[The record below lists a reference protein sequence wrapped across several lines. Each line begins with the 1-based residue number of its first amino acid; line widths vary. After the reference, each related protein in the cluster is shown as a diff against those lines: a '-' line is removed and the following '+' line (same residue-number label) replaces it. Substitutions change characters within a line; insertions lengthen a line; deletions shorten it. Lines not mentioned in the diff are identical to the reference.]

1 MKTNKKIVAAIFAA
15 ALALA
20 LMLSVTALTAC
31 GDPTVTGI
39 TLDTSAVKTTFSEG
53 DAFDYTGL
61 KVIASMSDETTAE
74 VSLADCEVSLP
85 DTFSVGEKSVTVT
98 YGEFTATYT
107 IEVIHKCTQSCP
119 VCGKC
124 INMECEDPVCADKCG
139 DVEGYDTYTLEAED
153 YNVKLKDGARGVLIT
168 RRVID
173 DSGVPQEIKDR
184 NTDVVYIGNFNAS
197 AGATIEYNIWSDK
210 AAEATLLVSVCK
222 RLSSAIFTQGV
233 AVMVNNEMLERS
245 SYVPSTGTGVD
256 TWADFIDVNLGCINL
271 VEGMNNIKLMNI
283 SADFGYNFDCIK
295 LKTDASLGWS
305 ESPDDAIL
313 PDTDTSGY
321 DAVVNMAYSKDYVL
335 AEIMPDEMQAY
346 GKDFVAYK
354 DHLGGASDVGET
366 GRCFDGTKLNGQ
378 SFDFDF
384 YMISKG
390 TVYINIYM
398 AAPAGY
404 TKDDLV
410 ANLDIALDGNAV
422 SDDNIFINAKKG
434 FAGRADDDGVK
445 NPFVRVRI
453 GTNGT
458 EYVDLAAG
466 AHTLT
471 FTGKGDNA
479 PDFDVIAIRP
489 WTLGQYYTY
498 TALSVD
504 ASAAKTEYLVDEEF
518 SYEGIVV
525 TVTKRDGTQEQV
537 DLEECAVSEP
547 DMETMGTKVVTVTF
561 EKLSASYSIDVKMD
575 MAGYTQTAFEGED
588 PHVALG
594 GGHMFGD
601 PAQPSM
607 PNTGEGTHIGG
618 LNANV
623 GATVTFR
630 IDGGETGG
638 TAVLFVSVCRR
649 SSDITFSESMSV
661 TVNGAPFETT
671 AVVPGTATGGDTWN
685 EFETVNL
692 GEITLEPGENVIVFT
707 VLSADAMKG
716 FNFDKIILAVADDA
730 GWTPAWY
737 EAA

>member
-1 MKTNKKIVAAIFAA
+1 MKKNKKIVAAVFAA

-53 DAFDYTGL
+53 DTFDYTGL
-61 KVIASMSDETTAE
+61 KVIASMSDETTKE
-74 VSLADCEVSLP
+74 LALSDCEISQP
-85 DTFSVGEKSVTVT
+85 DTFAIGEKTVVVT
-98 YGEFTATYT
+98 YGEFKAEYK
-107 IEVIHKCTQSCP
+107 IEVIHKCTQQCP

-124 INMECEDPVCADKCG
+124 LDMECEDPVCAVKCG
-139 DVEGYDTYTLEAED
+139 DVDGYKSYTLEAEN
-153 YNVKLKDGARGVLIT
+153 YNVKLKPGSRGAMNT
-168 RRVID
+168 MRVID
-173 DSGVPQEIKDR
+173 DAGVTQEIKDR
-184 NTDVVYIGNFNAS
+184 NADVVYIGNFNAS
-197 AGATIEYNIWSDK
+197 PGATIEFNVWSDK
-210 AAEATLLVSVCK
+210 ETKGTLFASVCK
-222 RLSSAIFTQGV
+222 RLNSAIFTQGV
-233 AVMVNNEMLERS
+233 AVMVNGEMLERN
-245 SYVPSTGTGVD
+245 SYVPSTGIGTD
-256 TWADFIDVNLGCINL
+256 TWADFIDVNLGCITLLAGN
-271 VEGMNNIKLMNI
+271 NNIQLMNI
-283 SADFGYNFDCIK
+283 SSDFGYNFDNIK
-295 LKTDASLGWS
+295 IKTDATLGWT
-305 ESPDDAIL
+305 EDASDVIL
-313 PDTDTSGY
+313 EDTDTSGY
-321 DAVVNMAYSKDYVL
+321 DGVVNMAYSKDYVL

-504 ASAAKTEYLVDEEF
+504 ASAAKTEYVMGDEF
-518 SYEGIVV
+518 TADGIVV
-525 TVTKRDGTQEQV
+525 TVTKRDGSQEQ
-537 DLEECAVSEP
+537 LEPDDYDINEP
-547 DMETMGTKVVTVTF
+547 DMDTMGSKVVSVMF
-561 EKLSASYSIDVKMD
+561 EKLSATYSINIEMN
-575 MAGYTQTAFEGED
+575 MEGYNQYVFEAED
-588 PHVALG
+588 SAHVTYG
-594 GGHMFGD
+594 PGHMFGTD
-601 PAQPSM
+601 EAETMPTPSG
-607 PNTGEGTHIGG
+607 NKVGN

-623 GATVTFR
+623 GATMTFR

-638 TAVLFVSVCRR
+638 TAVLFATVCKRG
-649 SSDITFSESMSV
+649 STLKFTEVMNV
-661 TVNGAPFETT
+661 NVNGSDVVSDATVPAFE
-671 AVVPGTATGGDTWN
+671 VQEWS
-685 EFETVNL
+685 EFEPINL
-692 GEITLEPGENVIVFT
+692 GEITLKPGENVIVFT
-707 VLSADAMKG
+707 VLEGDVGRG
-716 FNFDKIILAVADDA
+716 FDFDNLMLAVEEDA

>member
-1 MKTNKKIVAAIFAA
+1 MKKNKKIVAAVFAA

-184 NTDVVYIGNFNAS
+184 NTDIVYIGNFNAS

-245 SYVPSTGTGVD
+245 SYVPATGTGVD

-366 GRCFDGTKLNGQ
+366 GRCIDGTKLNGQ
-378 SFDFDF
+378 SIDFDF
-384 YMISKG
+384 YMTAKG

-404 TKDDLV
+404 TKDDFV

-453 GTNGT
+453 GANGT

-489 WTLGQYYTY
+489 WTLGQYYVY
-498 TALSVD
+498 TELSVD
-504 ASAAKTEYLVDEEF
+504 ASAAKKDYMEGDEF
-518 SYEGIVV
+518 SSEGIVV
-525 TVTKRDGTQEQV
+525 TATKRDGSKET
-537 DLEECAVSEP
+537 LEAGEYTVSEP
-547 DMETMGTKVVTVTF
+547 DMDTMGEKTINIAF
-561 EKLSASYSIDVKMD
+561 GKLSASYTITVTMN
-575 MAGYTQTAFEGED
+575 MEGYEQVIFEGENSN
-588 PHVALG
+588 VELG
-594 GGHMFGD
+594 PGD
-601 PAQPSM
+601 TGSM
-607 PNTGEGTHIGG
+607 PNTSEVTHIGG
-618 LNANV
+618 LNGNV

-638 TAVLFVSVCRR
+638 TAFLFVSVCRR
-649 SSDITFSESMSV
+649 PSDITFSESMSV
-661 TVNGAPFETT
+661 TVNDAPFETT
-671 AVVPGTATGGDTWN
+671 AVVPGTATGADTWN
-685 EFETVNL
+685 EFEVVNL
-692 GEITLEPGENVIVFT
+692 GSITLKPGENTIVFT
-707 VLSADAMKG
+707 VISGDIFKG

>member
-184 NTDVVYIGNFNAS
+184 NTDIVYIGNFNAS

-245 SYVPSTGTGVD
+245 SYVPATGTGVD

-354 DHLGGASDVGET
+354 DHLGGAEAEGET

-390 TVYINIYM
+390 TAYINMYM

-404 TKDDLV
+404 TADDLA
-410 ANLDIALDGNAV
+410 ANVEFTLDGTKI
-422 SDDNIFINAKKG
+422 SKENIFIASSG
-434 FAGRADDDGVK
+434 FVGRAGEEGVAT
-445 NPFVRVRI
+445 PFVTVGI
-453 GTNGT
+453 GANG
-458 EYVDLAAG
+458 AAYNDMTSG
-466 AHTLT
+466 AHKLT
-471 FTGKGDNA
+471 VAFIGDNA
-479 PDFDVIAIRP
+479 PDLEAIAIQPLR
-489 WTLGQYYTY
+489 LGQYYTY

-504 ASAAKTEYLVDEEF
+504 ASGAKTEYLMNEEF

-525 TVTKRDGTQEQV
+525 TATKRDGSQEQI
-537 DLEECAVSEP
+537 DLDRCTVYEP

-561 EKLSASYSIDVKMD
+561 EKLSASYLIDVKMD

-588 PHVALG
+588 PHVAIG

-601 PAQPSM
+601 PTKPFM
-607 PNTGEGTHIGG
+607 PNTAEGTHIGG
-618 LNANV
+618 LNACV
-623 GATVTFR
+623 GATVTYR

-649 SSDITFSESMSV
+649 SSTITFSEGMSV
-661 TVNGAPFETT
+661 TVNGELFETT
-671 AVVPGTATGGDTWN
+671 AVVPGTASGVDTWN

-692 GEITLEPGENVIVFT
+692 GEITLKPGENVIVFT
-707 VLSADAMKG
+707 VLSEDATKG
-716 FNFDKIILAVADDA
+716 FNFDKIILAVEEDA

>member
-1 MKTNKKIVAAIFAA
+1 MKKNKKIVAAVFAA

-53 DAFDYTGL
+53 DTFDYTGL
-61 KVIASMSDETTAE
+61 KVIASMSDETTKE
-74 VSLADCEVSLP
+74 LALSDCEISQP
-85 DTFSVGEKSVTVT
+85 DTFAIGEKTVVVT
-98 YGEFTATYT
+98 YGEFKAEYK
-107 IEVIHKCTQSCP
+107 IEVIHKCTQQCP

-124 INMECEDPVCADKCG
+124 LDMECEDPVCAEKCG
-139 DVEGYDTYTLEAED
+139 DVDGYKSYTLEAEN
-153 YNVKLKDGARGVLIT
+153 YNVNLKPGSRGAMNAM
-168 RRVID
+168 RVID
-173 DSGVPQEIKDR
+173 DAGVTQEIKDR
-184 NTDVVYIGNFNAS
+184 NADVVYIGNFNANP
-197 AGATIEYNIWSDK
+197 GATIEFNVWSDK
-210 AAEATLLVSVCK
+210 ETKGTLFASACK
-222 RLSSAIFTQGV
+222 RLYSAIFTQGV
-233 AVMVNNEMLERS
+233 AVMVNGEMLERN
-245 SYVPSTGTGVD
+245 SYVPSTGIGTD
-256 TWADFIDVNLGCINL
+256 TWADFIDVNLGCITLLAGN
-271 VEGMNNIKLMNI
+271 NNIQLMNI
-283 SADFGYNFDCIK
+283 SSDFGYNFDNIK
-295 LKTDASLGWS
+295 IKTDATLGWT
-305 ESPDDAIL
+305 EDASDVIL
-313 PDTDTSGY
+313 EDTDTSGY
-321 DAVVNMAYSKDYVL
+321 DAVVNMAYNKDYVL
-335 AEIMPDEMQAY
+335 ADVMADEMQAY

-525 TVTKRDGTQEQV
+525 TATKRDGSQEQI
-537 DLEECAVSEP
+537 DLDKCTVYEP

-607 PNTGEGTHIGG
+607 PNTGEGTHIGE

-623 GATVTFR
+623 GATVTYR

-649 SSDITFSESMSV
+649 SSAITFSESMSV
-661 TVNGAPFETT
+661 TVNDAPFETT
-671 AVVPGTATGGDTWN
+671 AVVPGTASGGDTWN

-692 GEITLEPGENVIVFT
+692 GEITLKPGENVIVFT
-707 VLSADAMKG
+707 VLSEDAMKG
-716 FNFDKIILAVADDA
+716 FNFDKIILAVEEDA

>member
-15 ALALA
+15 ALSLA
-20 LMLSVTALTAC
+20 LILSVTALTAC

-623 GATVTFR
+623 GATVTYR
-630 IDGGETGG
+630 IDGGEKGG

-649 SSDITFSESMSV
+649 SSAITFSESMSV
-661 TVNGAPFETT
+661 TVNDAPFETT

-707 VLSADAMKG
+707 VLSADPMKG
-716 FNFDKIILAVADDA
+716 FNFDKIILAVEENA

>member
-15 ALALA
+15 ALSLA
-20 LMLSVTALTAC
+20 LILSVTALTAC

-184 NTDVVYIGNFNAS
+184 NTDIVYIGNFNAS

-233 AVMVNNEMLERS
+233 AVMVNNEMLERN
-245 SYVPSTGTGVD
+245 SYVPATGTGVD

-366 GRCFDGTKLNGQ
+366 GRCIDGTKLNGE
-378 SFDFDF
+378 SIDFDF
-384 YMISKG
+384 YMTAKG

-453 GTNGT
+453 GANGT
-458 EYVDLAAG
+458 EYVALAAG

-489 WTLGQYYTY
+489 WTLGQYYVY
-498 TALSVD
+498 TELSVD
-504 ASAAKTEYLVDEEF
+504 ASGAKTEYLVDEEF

-623 GATVTFR
+623 GATVTYR
-630 IDGGETGG
+630 IDGGEKGG

>member
-1 MKTNKKIVAAIFAA
+1 MKKNKKIVAAVFAA

-20 LMLSVTALTAC
+20 LIMSVTALTAC

-61 KVIASMSDETTAE
+61 KVIASMSDETTKE
-74 VSLADCEVSLP
+74 LALSDCEISQP
-85 DTFSVGEKSVTVT
+85 DTFAIGEKTVTVT
-98 YGEFTATYT
+98 YGEFTAEYK
-107 IEVIHKCTQSCP
+107 IEVIHKCTKQCP
-119 VCGKC
+119 VCGNC
-124 INMECEDPVCADKCG
+124 LDMECEDPVCAVKCG
-139 DVEGYDTYTLEAED
+139 DVDGYKSYTLEAEN
-153 YNVKLKDGARGVLIT
+153 YNVKLKPGSRGAMNTV
-168 RRVID
+168 RVID
-173 DSGVPQEIKDR
+173 DAGVSQEIKDR
-184 NTDVVYIGNFNAS
+184 NADVVYIGNFNAS
-197 AGATIEYNIWSDK
+197 PGATIEFNVWSDK
-210 AAEATLLVSVCK
+210 ETTGTLFASVCK
-222 RLSSAIFTQGV
+222 RNNSAIFTQGV
-233 AVMVNNEMLERS
+233 AVMVNGEMLERN
-245 SYVPSTGTGVD
+245 SYVPSTGIGTD
-256 TWADFIDVNLGCINL
+256 TWADFIDVNLGCISLIAGN
-271 VEGMNNIKLMNI
+271 NNIQLMNI
-283 SADFGYNFDCIK
+283 SSDFGYNFDNIK
-295 LKTDASLGWS
+295 IKTDATLGWT
-305 ESPDDAIL
+305 EDASDVIL
-313 PDTDTSGY
+313 EDTDTSGY
-321 DAVVNMAYSKDYVL
+321 DGVVNMAYSKDYVL

-366 GRCFDGTKLNGQ
+366 GRCIDGTKLNGE
-378 SFDFDF
+378 SIDFDF

-453 GTNGT
+453 GANGT

-537 DLEECAVSEP
+537 DLEECTVSEP

-638 TAVLFVSVCRR
+638 TAILFVSVCRR
-649 SSDITFSESMSV
+649 SSAITFSESMSV
-661 TVNGAPFETT
+661 TVNDGLFETT
-671 AVVPGTATGGDTWN
+671 AVVPGTASGGDTWN

-692 GEITLEPGENVIVFT
+692 GEITLKPGENVIVFT
-707 VLSADAMKG
+707 VLSEDAMKG
-716 FNFDKIILAVADDA
+716 FNFDKIILAVEEDA